1 VRERAGRPSRALPAP
16 ASRSGWADVLGPLAG
31 ASVVAVVLLW
41 VVRQGPE
48 RLTGLVP
55 GLESVGLLTGLLSA
69 DLLLLQV
76 FLLARIPWVERA
88 WGHDV
93 LVRRHGWLG
102 FASFALMIAHVVA
115 FAVERLLR
123 DDSSSWGPLWPLFVT
138 ASWMLWASVGTLLV
152 VGVSITSVRALRRRL
167 RYESWHL
174 LHLYG
179 YVGVGLALPHQILDG
194 SDFQSALAR
203 RYWWSVW
210 GLAAAAVLVFRVGL
224 PLWRSA
230 TCRLRVASVTP
241 EGTGVVSVVVEG
253 RALHRLG
260 TRSGQF
266 FVWRF
271 LDGPGWTR
279 GHPYTISAAPTDD
292 RLRITVQA
300 SGDGSGRTARLRPG
314 TRVLVEGPYGT
325 MTAERRRHPG
335 LLAMAAGVGIT
346 PIRALLEDTGYAP
359 GETLLVYRCSR
370 EEHEIFVAEI
380 AELAQRR
387 GVRVVHLI
395 GPRRT
400 DGSWRPGG
408 GDGVDDDTVDDAQAL
423 RDLVPDLTERDIFVC
438 GPPGWTR
445 AVRLAARSSGA
456 AREQIHTEDF
466 AW

>member
-1 VRERAGRPSRALPAP
+1 M
-16 ASRSGWADVLGPLAG
+16 
-31 ASVVAVVLLW
+31 VAVVLLW
-41 VVRQGPE
+41 VVRQGPL

-93 LVRRHGWLG
+93 LARRHGWLG
-102 FASFALMIAHVVA
+102 FVSFALMVAHVIA
-115 FAVERLLR
+115 FGFERLLR
-123 DDSSSWGPLWPLFVT
+123 DDSTSWAPLWPLFVT

-152 VGVSITSVRALRRRL
+152 VGVTLTSLRAVRRRL

-179 YVGVGLALPHQILDG
+179 YLGVGLALPHQILDS
-194 SDFQSALAR
+194 SDFSSDLAR

-210 GLAAAAVLVFRVGL
+210 GLAAAAVLVFRIGL

-230 TCRLRVASVTP
+230 TCRLRVTSVTP
-241 EGTGVVSVVVEG
+241 EGAGVVSVVLGG

-292 RLRITVQA
+292 QLRITLQA
-300 SGDGSGRTARLRPG
+300 AGDGGTRAARLRPG

-335 LLAMAAGVGIT
+335 MLAMAAGVGIT
-346 PIRALLEDTGYAP
+346 PLRALLEDTPYAP
-359 GETLLVYRCSR
+359 GETVLVYRYSSP
-370 EEHEIFVAEI
+370 EHEIFVTEI
-380 AELAQRR
+380 AALAERR
-387 GVRVVHLI
+387 GVRVVHLP
-395 GPRRT
+395 GTRRA
-400 DGSWRPGG
+400 DGSWRPGPT
-408 GDGVDDDTVDDAQAL
+408 DDDGVDDAQAL
-423 RDLVPDLTERDIFVC
+423 RDLVPDLAERDIFVC
-438 GPPGWTR
+438 GPPDWTR
-445 AVRLAARSSGA
+445 AVRRAARAAGA
-456 AREQIHTEDF
+456 GREQIHTEDF

>member
-1 VRERAGRPSRALPAP
+1 
-16 ASRSGWADVLGPLAG
+16 
-31 ASVVAVVLLW
+31 VVLW
-41 VVRQGPE
+41 VVRQGPG
-48 RLTGLVP
+48 RLTDLVP
-55 GLESVGLLTGLLSA
+55 GLESLGLLTGLLSA
-69 DLLLLQV
+69 DLMLLQV
-76 FLLARIPWVERA
+76 VLLARIPWVERA

-102 FASFALMIAHVVA
+102 FASFALMLAHVLA
-115 FAVERLLR
+115 FTAERLLR
-123 DDSSSWGPLWPLFVT
+123 DDSASWGPLWALFVS

-152 VGVSITSVRALRRRL
+152 VGVTLTSVRAVRRRL

-179 YVGVGLALPHQILDG
+179 YLGVGLALPHQILDG
-194 SDFQSALAR
+194 ADFSSDLAR

-210 GLAAAAVLVFRVGL
+210 GLAVAAVLVFRIGL
-224 PLWRSA
+224 PLWRST
-230 TCRLRVASVTP
+230 TCRLRVASVTG
-241 EGTGVVSVVVEG
+241 EGGGVVSVVVEG

-279 GHPYTISAAPTDD
+279 GHPYTISAAPTDAH
-292 RLRITVQA
+292 LRITVQA
-300 SGDGSGRTARLRPG
+300 AGDGGARAARLVPG

-346 PIRALLEDTGYAP
+346 PIRALLEDTAYAP
-359 GETLLVYRCSR
+359 GEAVLVYRYSSP
-370 EEHEIFVAEI
+370 EHEIFAAEI
-380 AELAQRR
+380 AALAQRR
-387 GVRVVHLI
+387 GVRVAYLP
-395 GPRRT
+395 GSRRT
-400 DGSWRPGG
+400 DGSWRASGH
-408 GDGVDDDTVDDAQAL
+408 GDSTGDDKDDDGTDDAQAL
-423 RDLVPDLTERDIFVC
+423 RRLVPDLVERDIFVC
-438 GPPGWTR
+438 GPPTWTR
-445 AVRLAARSSGA
+445 AVRRAARTVGA

>member
-1 VRERAGRPSRALPAP
+1 MRERRVPPIP
-16 ASRSGWADVLGPLAG
+16 SRSGWVDLFGPLAW
-31 ASVVAVVLLW
+31 ASVAAVVLLW

-48 RLTGLVP
+48 RLTALVP

-76 FLLARIPWVERA
+76 FLLARIPWVEQA

-102 FASFALMIAHVVA
+102 FASFALMIAHVLA
-115 FAVERLLR
+115 FAVQRLLR
-123 DDSSSWGPLWPLFVT
+123 DDSASWAPLWPLFVT
-138 ASWMLWASVGTLLV
+138 ASWMLWGSVGTLLV
-152 VGVSITSVRALRRRL
+152 VGVTLTSVRALRRRL

-174 LHLYG
+174 LHLYA
-179 YVGVGLALPHQILDG
+179 YLGVGLALPHQILDG
-194 SDFQSALAR
+194 SDFQSSLAR

-210 GLAAAAVLVFRVGL
+210 ALAAASVLVFRIGL

-230 TCRLRVASVTP
+230 TCRLRVASVVA
-241 EGTGVVSVVVEG
+241 EGAGVVSVVVVG
-253 RALHRLG
+253 RSLHRLR

-292 RLRITVQA
+292 RLRVTIQA
-300 SGDGSGRTARLRPG
+300 AGDGSGRAARLQPG

-346 PIRALLEDTGYAP
+346 PIRALLEDTPYAP
-359 GETLLVYRCSR
+359 GEAVLVYRYSSP
-370 EEHEIFVAEI
+370 EHEIFVAEI
-380 AELAQRR
+380 ATLAERR
-387 GVRVVHLI
+387 GVRVIHLP
-395 GPRRT
+395 GPRRS
-400 DGSWRPGG
+400 DGSWRPSGVADHG
-408 GDGVDDDTVDDAQAL
+408 ADVGGVDDVRAL
-423 RDLVPDLTERDIFVC
+423 GDLVPDLADRDIFVC
-438 GPPGWTR
+438 GPPAWTR
-445 AVRLAARSSGA
+445 AVRRAARSVGA